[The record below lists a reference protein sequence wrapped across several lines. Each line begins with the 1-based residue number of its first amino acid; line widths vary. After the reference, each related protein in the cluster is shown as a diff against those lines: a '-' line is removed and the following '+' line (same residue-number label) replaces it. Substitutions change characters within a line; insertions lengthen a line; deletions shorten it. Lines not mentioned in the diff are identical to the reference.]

1 MESNEI
7 KKAIIPIAGLGTRFL
22 PLSKA
27 LSKEFFP
34 LVDKP
39 IIQHIVEEMRDSGIK
54 EIVFVVSP
62 QQKTILNYF
71 KRSTE
76 LEKLLIKRKKENILN
91 ELKEFHEQFKDI
103 SFSYVVQ
110 EKPNGDGHAIVQG
123 LKLQKQETVATS
135 FGDDVFYS
143 ETPAIAQLISIYKTC
158 NAPVVGLK
166 RVPRD
171 KVPAYGTVLAEKIA
185 NNLYKVKKIVEKPKP
200 EEVLSDLVIVGK
212 HILTPDVFSYLRKA
226 KPSARGEI
234 ILTEVLAKMLDE
246 GKTIYGYELKGE
258 WLECGDKSKW
268 LKSFFYMSLKDQ
280 KYGPE
285 LKEYLKMIK

>member
-1 MESNEI
+1 MEANEI

-123 LKLQKQETVATS
+123 LKLQKQETVATY

-171 KVPAYGTVLAEKIA
+171 KVPAYGTELAEKIA

-234 ILTEVLAKMLDE
+234 I
-246 GKTIYGYELKGE
+246 
-258 WLECGDKSKW
+258 
-268 LKSFFYMSLKDQ
+268 
-280 KYGPE
+280 
-285 LKEYLKMIK
+285 